1 MDKSEIFSI
10 LKNALIELL
19 EIEEEKISL
28 DAKLYEDLEIDS
40 IDAIDLV
47 NFVQKKTGHKL
58 MPDDFKTIKT
68 IGDIVEVVSQKI
80 ENSQ

>member
-1 MDKSEIFSI
+1 MDKAEIFSI